1 MKSYNTTTIGK
12 SLLLLLLALSVQ
24 GCLGIGNNSS
34 SSSSNGP
41 VGNTITTNSSG
52 NKVSVA
58 QNLFKGKIYFTI
70 DHNLWVT
77 DGSSASREL
86 IHGGNVYDPAV
97 SPDGKWIA
105 FTARFKDFTNLAA
118 IPAGGGPVHI
128 LLSGGGHF
136 YNDTGIIKN
145 TYHWFAQPA
154 WSLDGTHL
162 LFLSDLQKDFVWY
175 TLGEFSRILLS
186 WICKYSLFLSIT
198 RAHSHRS
205 SPTPAMVMGEIA
217 IQAIARHIPPKHP
230 K

>member
-24 GCLGIGNNSS
+24 GCLGIGNNN
-34 SSSSNGP
+34 SSSNGP

-105 FTARFKDFTNLAA
+105 FK
-118 IPAGGGPVHI
+118 IG
-128 LLSGGGHF
+128 
-136 YNDTGIIKN
+136 
-145 TYHWFAQPA
+145 
-154 WSLDGTHL
+154 
-162 LFLSDLQKDFVWY
+162 
-175 TLGEFSRILLS
+175 
-186 WICKYSLFLSIT
+186 
-198 RAHSHRS
+198 RASCRER
-205 SPTPAMVMGEIA
+205 V
-217 IQAIARHIPPKHP
+217 
-230 K
+230 